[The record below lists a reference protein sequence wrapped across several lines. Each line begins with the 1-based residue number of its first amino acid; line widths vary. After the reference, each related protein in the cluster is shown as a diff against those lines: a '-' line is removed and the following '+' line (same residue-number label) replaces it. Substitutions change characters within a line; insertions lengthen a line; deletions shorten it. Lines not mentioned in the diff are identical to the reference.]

1 MHSGEGVNK
10 RKRQR
15 RTLPSPNKPKEMA
28 KKKTKA
34 IVKKTEKN
42 LMWAGAKAVMGKP
55 TTLKEETERKWITLV
70 SKVLNISPFG
80 VNILGNLPYINK
92 LGLMQK
98 AKQYNKGVEFR
109 YEWIKTS
116 QDDTDKA
123 VCQCKIVIGP
133 KELTGWIIGECSPSS
148 MKMGTLKG
156 YQNHM
161 AQTRARNRAILEA
174 FGVRIHEEMMKNIAK
189 LYGKKEI
196 TEQDA
201 SKVGEAVL
209 VSAEEI
215 QPEGKQK
222 ALFIENEKVGDKKVE
237 ELKEML
243 KGNTI
248 AEKLAD
254 LKKRTGVVLGSFNI
268 TDRHAGILVAG
279 LLNSEVKK

>member
-1 MHSGEGVNK
+1 MV
-10 RKRQR
+10 
-15 RTLPSPNKPKEMA
+15 

-34 IVKKTEKN
+34 IVKKEKKD
-42 LMWAGAKAVMGKP
+42 LVWVGAKALLKKP
-55 TTLKEETERKWITLV
+55 ENQKEEGERRMILLAA
-70 SKVLNISPFG
+70 KVLNVSPFG
-80 VNILGNLPYINK
+80 VNILGSLPYINK
-92 LGLMQK
+92 LGLTQK
-98 AKQYNKGVEFR
+98 AQQYQPTVRFIYDWLNWSK
-109 YEWIKTS
+109 
-116 QDDTDKA
+116 DDVDKA
-123 VCQCKIVIGP
+123 VCRCKVIGA
-133 KELTGWIIGECSPSS
+133 KGVELTDWIIGECSPSS

-201 SKVGEAVL
+201 SKVGEAVV

-237 ELKEML
+237 ELKGML
-243 KGNTI
+243 KGTTI

-254 LKKRTGVVLGSFNI
+254 LKKRTGIVLGSFNI
-268 TDRHAGILVAG
+268 TNQHAGILVAG